1 MSFTCTVDRT
11 ATSNFNLSPSQSD
24 QPYGPIFYDLIS
36 LRFKKSLLGF
46 ALVNRIRLMK
56 LSEHEMA
63 LISCL
68 SIFNPE
74 NLSPKL
80 VSPADE
86 KDLSLNKEIIFNILR
101 ILTREKYPKVHYR
114 RLAAIVS
121 IMSELQAFHMN
132 NMTTWEK
139 FLTFKVSSISPQN
152 LELVT
157 NISNLSATFVANT
170 NLTII

>member
-1 MSFTCTVDRT
+1 MS
-11 ATSNFNLSPSQSD
+11 
-24 QPYGPIFYDLIS
+24 
-36 LRFKKSLLGF
+36 
-46 ALVNRIRLMK
+46 RIRALK

-74 NLSPKL
+74 NLSSKL

-101 ILTREKYPKVHYR
+101 ILTREKYPKSHYR
-114 RLAAIVS
+114 RLAALVS
-121 IMSELQAFHMN
+121 IISELQAFHMN

-139 FLTFKVSSISPQN
+139 FLTFKVRESPGKFSS
-152 LELVT
+152 
-157 NISNLSATFVANT
+157 LSVFYHRIVKEPGFTC
-170 NLTII
+170 L

>member
-1 MSFTCTVDRT
+1 MGKGLPISSLFLNRE
-11 ATSNFNLSPSQSD
+11 SHYFGSLEWGPSVHHRYQK
-24 QPYGPIFYDLIS
+24 FH
-36 LRFKKSLLGF
+36 LGF
-46 ALVNRIRLMK
+46 SLVSRIRALK

-74 NLSPKL
+74 NLSSKL

-101 ILTREKYPKVHYR
+101 ILTREKYPKSHYR
-114 RLAAIVS
+114 RLAALVS
-121 IMSELQAFHMN
+121 IISELQAFHMN

-139 FLTFKVSSISPQN
+139 FLTFKVSQSPGKF
-152 LELVT
+152 
-157 NISNLSATFVANT
+157 SSLSVFYHWILKEPGFTF
-170 NLTII
+170 L

>member
-1 MSFTCTVDRT
+1 MSVLTILFSMRRGGPPI
-11 ATSNFNLSPSQSD
+11 SHLSYYRESCSSGPSVHLRYQ
-24 QPYGPIFYDLIS
+24 QFY
-36 LRFKKSLLGF
+36 LGF
-46 ALVNRIRLMK
+46 LLVSRIRALK

-74 NLSPKL
+74 NLSSKL

-101 ILTREKYPKVHYR
+101 ILTREKYPKSHYR
-114 RLAAIVS
+114 RLAALVS
-121 IMSELQAFHMN
+121 IISELQAFHMN

-139 FLTFKVSSISPQN
+139 FLTFKVSQSPGK
-152 LELVT
+152 
-157 NISNLSATFVANT
+157 
-170 NLTII
+170 LTSQSLFYHWIVK

>member
-1 MSFTCTVDRT
+1 
-11 ATSNFNLSPSQSD
+11 
-24 QPYGPIFYDLIS
+24 
-36 LRFKKSLLGF
+36 
-46 ALVNRIRLMK
+46 MK

-139 FLTFKVSSISPQN
+139 FLTFKVSSIFVMLVTFSKEIGHQN
-152 LELVT
+152 LKLVT
-157 NISNLSATFVANT
+157 NISNLSATFVANI

>member
-1 MSFTCTVDRT
+1 
-11 ATSNFNLSPSQSD
+11 
-24 QPYGPIFYDLIS
+24 
-36 LRFKKSLLGF
+36 
-46 ALVNRIRLMK
+46 MK

-139 FLTFKVSSISPQN
+139 FLTFKVSFISIM
-152 LELVT
+152 LVT
-157 NISNLSATFVANT
+157 FSLSVTRICLQHSSPSSMSFFSQSFFSQKLSPWKVSSEKCVNQNESVNLDYKVPF
-170 NLTII
+170 TIDDK

>member
-1 MSFTCTVDRT
+1 M
-11 ATSNFNLSPSQSD
+11 
-24 QPYGPIFYDLIS
+24 
-36 LRFKKSLLGF
+36 
-46 ALVNRIRLMK
+46 VNRIRLMK

-139 FLTFKVSSISPQN
+139 FLTFKVSSISVM
-152 LELVT
+152 LVT
-157 NISNLSATFVANT
+157 FSLSVTRICLQHSSPTFVTNT
-170 NLTII
+170 DVIIF